1 MILHAEVADAVDAF
15 PRLTAGADAL
25 DHDGCR
31 LLPALV
37 AARRLPRLERRD
49 ETMRERADGLFERA
63 RHLVDHRLP
72 GEDVPLH
79 REAGADA
86 MARPVEAFGA
96 RERGCAAVRGDEP

>member
-1 MILHAEVADAVDAF
+1 MPSRDSLRAPTRSTTTAADCC
-15 PRLTAGADAL
+15 PRFTGAAAALAAAG
-25 DHDGCR
+25 GR
-31 LLPALV
+31 LRPAL
-37 AARRLPRLERRD
+37 AAPRPLPRLERRD

-86 MARPVEAFGA
+86 MARPVEAFVA
-96 RERGCAAVRGDEP
+96 R